1 MINGGPIETQIQS
14 WIPAIIGGLLIGTAA
29 SILLLF
35 SGNILGVSG
44 IISKIITHPIKEFRE
59 GWRWEFLIGLFSGGL
74 IILILKPE
82 LFENTLSTPNSILII
97 AGILVGFGTKLGG
110 GCTSGHGVC
119 GVSRLSKRSLIATIL
134 FLLTGILTATFLRPW
149 ITL

>member
-1 MINGGPIETQIQS
+1 MENQIQS
-14 WIPAIIGGLLIGTAA
+14 WIPAVIGGLLIGTAA
-29 SILLLF
+29 GILLLF
-35 SGNILGVSG
+35 SGNVLGMSG
-44 IISKIITHPIKEFRE
+44 IISKTIINPVKEFRH
-59 GWRWEFLIGLFSGGL
+59 GWRWEFLLGLFSGGS

-82 LFENTLSTPNSILII
+82 QFENTLITSNFILII
-97 AGILVGFGTKLGG
+97 SGLLVGFGTKLGG